1 MVTGTTQGRGVEAI
15 LADLTREIARLPVG
29 NALTI
34 AEFAAPGVTVWKV
47 RPDSSGIPRVRYWRY
62 DWSSLRSWDA
72 LSEGEVLDRI
82 RPEDETRI
90 VLARIGPQPT
100 ARQANGAD
108 PDERDA
114 DRGYGIARDKYPQAA
129 AFRAAVCVDDLLS
142 EATALVPLPSS
153 LWYELVVVRRRHSGR
168 LELTAEQLF
177 LPGATRGDTRPF
189 TIRCAASDEHGTA
202 FAVVARD
209 AALSFELVYMASGR
223 IPPGTYEVTA
233 RLLRPG
239 LVRFEGLPATLL
251 PDSRT
256 WLDIRAALPD
266 TLDVIAPPHLI
277 VAVERCGPADVVRA
291 RVDRAAQLV
300 DQVRLA
306 SGSVTCSLL
315 SYATHSHHRSAPD
328 EPVTVLAWQENKA
341 HLLER
346 HLRSLHER
354 DPAPVLYPRAAQVE
368 CMLAEV
374 ARRLREPE
382 AASVRR
388 RPVLV
393 TVGNKPAFPHRI
405 DPRTGIIPCPARND
419 WRAISRGLADDHRGM
434 AFGVIRDDDNTDGE
448 DRSADP
454 AGDIWRRLG
463 ADGSASLDAFDPR
476 RFAIGLGMLSAT
488 AQHVPLPLANFEGAD

>member
-1 MVTGTTQGRGVEAI
+1 VVTGTTQGRGVEAI
-15 LADLTREIARLPVG
+15 LADLARDIACLPVG
-29 NALTI
+29 SALTI

-47 RPDSSGIPRVRYWRY
+47 RLDSSSIPRVRYWRY

-82 RPEDETRI
+82 RPEDEARI
-90 VLARIGPQPT
+90 VLARTGPQGSADQT
-100 ARQANGAD
+100 NAAD

-114 DRGYGIARDKYPQAA
+114 DRGYGIARDKYPQAT
-129 AFRAAVCVDDLLS
+129 AFRAAVSIDDLLG

-153 LWYELVVVRRRHSGR
+153 LWYELVVVRRRHSAR

-177 LPGATRGDTRPF
+177 VPGARRGDTCPF

-209 AALSFELVYMASGR
+209 AALSFELVYMASAR
-223 IPPGTYEVTA
+223 IPPGTYDVTA
-233 RLLRPG
+233 TLLRPG
-239 LVRFEGLPATLL
+239 LVRFDGLPATLR
-251 PDSRT
+251 PDHRN

-266 TLDVIAPPHLI
+266 SLHVIAPPHLI
-277 VAVERCGPADVVRA
+277 VAVERCGSADVVRA
-291 RVDRAAQLV
+291 RVDRASQLV

-315 SYATHSHHRSAPD
+315 SYASHAHDRSAPD

-341 HLLER
+341 HVLER
-346 HLRSLHER
+346 CLRALYER
-354 DPAPVLYPRAAQVE
+354 DPAPALYPRAAQVE

-374 ARRLREPE
+374 ARRLRQPE
-382 AASVRR
+382 ADSAR

-393 TVGNKPAFPHRI
+393 TIGNKPAFPHRI

-419 WRAISRGLADDHRGM
+419 WRTISQGLADDHPGM
-434 AFGVIRDDDNTDGE
+434 AFGAIRDDDNADE
-448 DRSADP
+448 DDRSGDP
-454 AGDIWRRLG
+454 AGDSWRRLG
-463 ADGSASLDAFDPR
+463 ADGSAGLDAFDPR

-488 AQHVPLPLANFEGAD
+488 AQLVPLPLAIFEGAD